1 MVPTSDLEP
10 RRHRSRRRRRH
21 DKDITVFL
29 QTEIFDMKA
38 ERVETK
44 SNEAQAME
52 LEAQVFEAERARAKQ
67 IWRENML
74 KAELIELEK
83 RKRRD
88 EIKGEEHVRFL
99 G

>member
-1 MVPTSDLEP
+1 MFPTSDLEP

-52 LEAQVFEAERARAKQ
+52 LEAQVFEAERDRTIPEVCWQ
-67 IWRENML
+67 CML
-74 KAELIELEK
+74 KGRWQAT
-83 RKRRD
+83 
-88 EIKGEEHVRFL
+88 
-99 G
+99 

>member
-1 MVPTSDLEP
+1 MFPTSDLEP

-52 LEAQVFEAERARAKQ
+52 LEAQVFEAERSRARQ
-67 IWRENML
+67 SWRGKAL
-74 KAELIELEK
+74 KY
-83 RKRRD
+83 
-88 EIKGEEHVRFL
+88 
-99 G
+99 